1 MTDGSVVFDRAAGYY
16 DQTRDL
22 PADTAA
28 AQTALLLQQL
38 ARRTAPV
45 LEIGVGTG
53 RIAIPLADA
62 GLAVFGVDLSA
73 PMLARLAAKRPGFAA
88 ARASA
93 TRLPLRDN
101 SVGAVIACHV
111 LHLIPDWRQV
121 IDEVLRVLQP
131 GGLLL
136 VTRGRRDGSAGELQ
150 RRLRAAAGA
159 EHARAAGL
167 DNLGDLDELMAGLG
181 APVTM
186 LPPVPNS
193 ASRTAAEF
201 LDLIGDGIF
210 SWTWPLPEE
219 RRRQAV
225 AEVRE
230 WFTETRG
237 DPAQVRLRASPIQ
250 WRRYQLP

>member
-1 MTDGSVVFDRAAGYY
+1 MSDGSVVFDRAAGYY

-28 AQTALLLQQL
+28 AQNELLVQQL
-38 ARRTAPV
+38 SGLTAPV

-62 GLAVFGVDLSA
+62 GLEVFGVDLSA
-73 PMLARLAAKRPGFAA
+73 PMLARLAAKRSGFAA

-93 TRLPLRDN
+93 ARLPLRDN

-136 VTRGRRDGSAGELQ
+136 ATRGRRDGSAGELQ
-150 RRLRAAAGA
+150 QRLRAAAGA
-159 EHARAAGL
+159 ENSRAVGL
-167 DNLGDLDELMAGLG
+167 DNLADLDELMAGLG

-193 ASRTAAEF
+193 ATRTAAEF

-210 SWTWPLPEE
+210 SWTWSVPED

-225 AEVRE
+225 AEIRA
-230 WFTETRG
+230 WFAETRG
-237 DPAQVRLRASPIQ
+237 DPAQVWLQASPIQ
-250 WRRYQLP
+250 WRAYRVR